1 MKNNQVT
8 DERSKMDSILLD
20 FYDRWDMFIEIGAG
34 GLGLYL
40 STQSINLESDPEAK
54 DFISNFIEKRK
65 TEGGK
70 KAMRSFL
77 KKRLNIK

>member
-1 MKNNQVT
+1 MKNNQIT
-8 DERSKMDSILLD
+8 DDRSKIDTVLLD

-40 STQSINLESDPEAK
+40 STQSVNLENDPEAK

-65 TEGGK
+65 TEDGK
-70 KAMRSFL
+70 KAMKNFL
-77 KKRLNIK
+77 KKRLKL